1 MHTSRRG
8 RGGSAANYATALHD
22 SRAVRGSYPC
32 LRYLPPIHAYQC
44 LAMAFSHASFHT
56 VSSCLSS
63 HRKSY
68 CRWSVHLRAKGRAI
82 RIRGLREPSA
92 SLQPRVAWLVGPS
105 ALLHEGGW
113 GYAQGKLEILIALDR
128 DRADL
133 AAHDRMR
140 DLARTAHPRAGRRR
154 TWDRGAAR
162 GGAGRRRAAAGGVA
176 GRRTLQGRSSR
187 EYRT

>member
-8 RGGSAANYATALHD
+8 EGRECGQLCYGP
-22 SRAVRGSYPC
+22 SRFTRRKGLQYY
-32 LRYLPPIHAYQC
+32 LRYLPPFTHTSAWRWPSRTLPSTRSA
-44 LAMAFSHASFHT
+44 LASRRTGSRTAAGRSTCEQKGERSGACESPALLCNLAF
-56 VSSCLSS
+56 
-63 HRKSY
+63 
-68 CRWSVHLRAKGRAI
+68 
-82 RIRGLREPSA
+82 
-92 SLQPRVAWLVGPS
+92 AWLVGPS

-162 GGAGRRRAAAGGVA
+162 GGAGRRRAARGGVA

>member
-8 RGGSAANYATALHD
+8 EGRECGQLCYGPSRL
-22 SRAVRGSYPC
+22 RAVRGYYPY
-32 LRYLPPIHAYQC
+32 LKVLPPIHAYQC

-82 RIRGLREPSA
+82 GGLREPSA

-162 GGAGRRRAAAGGVA
+162 GGAGRRRAARGGVA